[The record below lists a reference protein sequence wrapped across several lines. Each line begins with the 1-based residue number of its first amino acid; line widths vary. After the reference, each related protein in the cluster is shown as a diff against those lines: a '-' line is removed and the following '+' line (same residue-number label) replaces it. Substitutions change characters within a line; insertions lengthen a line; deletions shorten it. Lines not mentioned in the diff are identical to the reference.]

1 MVLVCYVE
9 NKSRE
14 KDLYQGAKPS
24 DLGNIADEWHTM
36 FYPTSGRNINVR
48 VT

>member
-14 KDLYQGAKPS
+14 KDLYHEAVRPS
-24 DLGNIADEWHTM
+24 G
-36 FYPTSGRNINVR
+36 INSQ
-48 VT
+48 VTYET